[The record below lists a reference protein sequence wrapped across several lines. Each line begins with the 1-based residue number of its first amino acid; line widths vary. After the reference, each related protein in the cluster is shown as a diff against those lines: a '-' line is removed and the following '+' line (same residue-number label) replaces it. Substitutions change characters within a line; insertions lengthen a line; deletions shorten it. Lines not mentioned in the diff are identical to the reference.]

1 MILNIIIHLGKKLD
15 ASSEYCI
22 ARNFTE
28 HSSSHRLCERK
39 MIGYSMHRYRHR
51 LHFHRGVSCDTRNE
65 RERRSVAMLYSF
77 YRRALHRNIKRGLPG
92 CAYINNNCRANN
104 KLEGSTLDSPKLL
117 VPLPRAAR
125 FYCLLSSVRNGGSP
139 LHRPRWRIN
148 DPAIRRRAAN
158 ANANAN
164 ARFSFSLSVSLR
176 LCCLRVRI
184 TCSGV
189 PRHLVQN
196 RSRARK
202 EPQKRAPHAR

>member
-1 MILNIIIHLGKKLD
+1 LYIFGLEYHD
-15 ASSEYCI
+15 SSRESLTLYHCI

-28 HSSSHRLCERK
+28 HSNSYKQREEDHRIITRRC
-39 MIGYSMHRYRHR
+39 RHR
-51 LHFHRGVSCDTRNE
+51 LHFHRGVSRDTRAE
-65 RERRSVAMLYSF
+65 RERLSVAMLCSF

-104 KLEGSTLDSPKLL
+104 KPEGSTLDSPKLL

-158 ANANAN
+158 A
-164 ARFSFSLSVSLR
+164 RFSFSLSVSASVLS
-176 LCCLRVRI
+176 
-184 TCSGV
+184 TCSYNV
-189 PRHLVQN
+189 FPRTEA
-196 RSRARK
+196 SRTESFASS
-202 EPQKRAPHAR
+202 